1 MKPNTFIGML
11 PWNTLDAIMESH
23 GLAHISTYC
32 GPWMV
37 AKSKNH
43 LGWLKHVETQ
53 EGSLSLWSLDFVFHL
68 FHLLS
73 WRNCPDFSS
82 SLRRRSWVS
91 LQRLRRSFRIFAFF
105 FRPFFEGQGQ
115 DMYKH
120 RYCRGRRGFSQ
131 SRKTRARCFDGD
143 LVFQDLGDPCGV
155 HIGSMEPR
163 DDGML
168 RGPWLG
174 LFENRIPR
182 TLKVYLI
189 ISYHDISSFS
199 LLKIIQV
206 N

>member
-1 MKPNTFIGML
+1 MAF
-11 PWNTLDAIMESH
+11 
-23 GLAHISTYC
+23 
-32 GPWMV
+32 
-37 AKSKNH
+37 
-43 LGWLKHVETQ
+43 
-53 EGSLSLWSLDFVFHL
+53 DFVTM
-68 FHLLS
+68 
-73 WRNCPDFSS
+73 
-82 SLRRRSWVS
+82 
-91 LQRLRRSFRIFAFF
+91 A
-105 FRPFFEGQGQ
+105 
-115 DMYKH
+115 
-120 RYCRGRRGFSQ
+120 
-131 SRKTRARCFDGD
+131 
-143 LVFQDLGDPCGV
+143 CGV